1 MKRLRSIVSYIVWS
15 IVGFYVLLNVLV
27 QVPAVQK
34 WAGSTVASLL
44 ANKLGTDV
52 KIGKVNLGFFN
63 RIIIDDVLIRD
74 KADKEMLKAYRL
86 SAKIDLVELA
96 TKQKVSVSS
105 AQIFGLNAKLYQKS
119 ADTKP
124 NFQFV
129 LDSLASKS
137 KEPSSPL
144 DINIQSLVIRNG
156 AISFDKGDVP
166 VSPGLFNTSH
176 IAIKDLSTHINLV
189 TITDSLIAFN
199 IKKLSLIEHS
209 GLKLNAVSMKF
220 YGNRT
225 EAKITDFIVK
235 MPETDV
241 QFDDISASYKLNGN
255 KLDKNSLHY
264 SAHLSRSQITPSDI
278 SCFVPQLKSFKGK
291 LSLAANLR
299 GSASEIT
306 LQSLNYTN

>member
-1 MKRLRSIVSYIVWS
+1 M
-15 IVGFYVLLNVLV
+15 LLNVLV

-144 DINIQSLVIRNG
+144 EINIQSLIIL
-156 AISFDKGDVP
+156 IS
-166 VSPGLFNTSH
+166 
-176 IAIKDLSTHINLV
+176 IW
-189 TITDSLIAFN
+189 
-199 IKKLSLIEHS
+199 
-209 GLKLNAVSMKF
+209 
-220 YGNRT
+220 
-225 EAKITDFIVK
+225 
-235 MPETDV
+235 
-241 QFDDISASYKLNGN
+241 
-255 KLDKNSLHY
+255 
-264 SAHLSRSQITPSDI
+264 
-278 SCFVPQLKSFKGK
+278 
-291 LSLAANLR
+291 
-299 GSASEIT
+299 
-306 LQSLNYTN
+306 